1 MLLKNCSHG
10 NVAWYSAVMPRGNC
24 RIPCHYCAILL
35 ANILILKRTRND
47 PFCAVQTRESHKNN
61 LYRQKT
67 NFYWNVSCVFV
78 KIPAGYQAEIIMI
91 MIYILLTIVFFSER
105 SGIRET
111 AKSLGLGK
119 DIKVQLNRYVLFPSL
134 MFDLL

>member
-1 MLLKNCSHG
+1 
-10 NVAWYSAVMPRGNC
+10 
-24 RIPCHYCAILL
+24 
-35 ANILILKRTRND
+35 
-47 PFCAVQTRESHKNN
+47 
-61 LYRQKT
+61 
-67 NFYWNVSCVFV
+67 
-78 KIPAGYQAEIIMI
+78 MI

-111 AKSLGLGK
+111 AKSLGLGE